1 MNQIRLLTCLLLIV
15 LYPLGQAL
23 GQDVEKEPP
32 PTAPV
37 EEAAP
42 KTDANAGDKEPAGEA
57 AEERNI
63 RIQFE
68 GVPYSDA
75 LQRFSQM
82 ANKPLIIESPVQGT
96 LTFYDPQPYTYQE
109 ALDVLNVIL
118 SMKGVALVETGRYLQ
133 LSKLENIKKLP
144 LKVIRGG
151 DASGDVRPG
160 QIVTV
165 VVQLQH
171 LDAAEVSAA
180 ASSLLSN
187 AGSIAPMTQGKGLI
201 ITDRLESIKRV
212 QNLLSE
218 IDIGADAERVM
229 KTHLLKHSSGLVV
242 AELINKTFGKASAPK
257 RLKYNDK
264 TKRYDSFDPEPSTYV
279 TAVYDEASRT
289 MVLFGPTEQVDLAS
303 DLLLQFEVGDG
314 RAGEVKIFL
323 PSKVDADDLAEMI
336 RDGVEGVA
344 GKGEPSETAKLKAR
358 IIVDEKF
365 NRIIATAPVSGQ
377 LELIE
382 NFVLQV
388 DGSTAVGGSRTASA
402 SINVTRVYRIKT
414 LDLDTVRSAVENA
427 TSEIYPSG
435 ETKPR
440 LSISVDTTT
449 RSLIVTGSPG
459 DVGTAEAIV
468 RQLEA
473 GLKEPLAEP
482 RTTSML
488 TLANHKV
495 DRIYRNIESLVNERM
510 NEVPF
515 KEQPRPR
522 LIPDREN
529 NRVIVTANAAQ
540 HVIVADV
547 VKSLDVLPTTPER
560 TMRFVN
566 LEGADAR
573 KLKPLIERLFENDKP
588 SEGPTPQVVEDTG
601 GKRFVVL
608 STKAQHERILAFL
621 QEYRASSGLVIER
634 EIRSISLPRR
644 EPGKFNE
651 TVQAIQKLIDQ
662 RMQEAKF
669 SRMPRPLIL
678 PDEPGSRL
686 VLTATEEQFTV
697 IDQIVETVT
706 ATPTPAKRE
715 MRVVRLKD
723 RNGQELADL
732 AKRLFDNQVTP
743 DGSRPQ
749 IFADKDGTRLVVV
762 GTEAEFEQVEDFARD
777 FNEGREDLGPHQF
790 KFVEVPLGQA
800 DEVVKSIGKLYQD
813 QLRDNPSRQAN
824 AATILADSENDRVII
839 SGPQKEVGR
848 VEGLVRMLGPAKG
861 DTGGQ
866 KVTQVVRLNSANAQN
881 MSGLIEKSF
890 NTGPNRGKVNLL
902 VDELSNSLIL
912 SGAERSVA
920 AAEVVVR
927 QLDTN
932 NRQQP
937 LELRILELRAGEA
950 AKVGPLVEELF
961 TALMKDRHGNNYKS
975 RTTITVDEN
984 ANRIIITGSKEE
996 IDEIDRLVKQLD
1008 STTRQSAG
1016 NRIFKIQAAD
1026 AKTIADIIN
1035 KTFVTKDYRGREQR
1049 RVSVAAD
1056 EASNLLIVAG
1066 SPEDLQAVGM
1076 IVEQLDVGNPNV
1088 AKEIKVIELPDDEG
1102 EELAKLAARVWGAQM
1117 RGVEGVNNVSFNHEP
1132 SGKRLIIVSPKEM
1145 IEQAEAVVNGLLV
1158 TPEASKREV
1167 AVVELDRAS
1176 AATLVPVLTSAY
1188 QAKVDGLPGTPATI
1202 LPGATDKQVVVMGTA
1217 VQIRE
1222 IRQMVSELET
1232 PADAKT
1238 DRISRVIK
1246 LGDTAEV
1253 ERLQSLAEQVYMDR
1267 FKGSAENP
1275 ADAQILADPA
1285 AQSLVV
1291 SGRNEHVKAI
1301 EEIVAELRLKTKQP
1315 DRISRVIKLGDTAEV
1330 ERLQSLAE
1338 QVYRTRKDRFKG
1350 STENPADAQILADPA
1365 AQSLVVSGRNEH
1377 VKAIEEIVA
1386 ELRLKDQATRPRIT
1400 RVYDLKNAQA
1410 TTLAATVTQLYT
1422 EKLKDQPGANPD
1434 QVLVL
1439 PDATSNRLIV
1449 MAPDDEF
1456 DVLEGI
1462 IQQVDQVSLQT
1473 AGTRIFKLQANDP
1486 AQVAT
1491 ILTGAISGISAV
1503 SDPKSNTLIV
1513 SGEPEDLQAASV
1525 IIEQLDN
1532 LTDKPDRAV
1541 QVFTLVNSTADIAA
1555 TQAKEVYMDQMKGK
1569 TELGD
1574 ADAMIMADASG
1585 NRLIVTANI
1594 RQLPLIKEVI
1604 TTLDAE
1610 TVSGDREL
1618 KVYAL
1623 KNGSAASV
1631 VSVIANVLATELEQ
1645 TDLAKKLTVTA
1656 SADDR
1661 SLVVSGQPEDLA
1673 KVAELVST
1681 LDAPNF
1687 TGEVEVRSYRL
1698 PEGDTDDLAEALNN
1712 IFEKPSGQVGG
1723 GIQPRFEADDDTRHL
1738 LVAATEDQFVR
1749 IEKLIEDFQAAAE
1762 VTHGIKTF
1770 RLAKGKSDEIAKVL
1784 REMLGAEDSSSSSSS
1799 YRSSSYY
1806 RSRYSRSSSSQPAK
1820 AKVTSA
1826 EAINAVIVQGTPSQ
1840 LATAEEL
1847 VQTLEKMERPEASV
1861 MEVVHLEKAE
1871 AASVADAVNRALQG
1885 GERTYR
1891 SSSSRSR
1898 SSSYSRSSSSSRDEK
1913 PEVTV
1918 TPEVN
1923 SNSLVIVGPME
1934 KVKSVTELVRQLDVK
1949 GETEGGVDIRI
1960 YKLENGE
1967 VKSVGQTLEDMIE
1980 RVLNLMPGT
1989 ETDRSRRR
1997 FSVRV
2002 WGDEPTKTLFV
2013 LVPPRQFPLV
2023 ERLLP
2028 MLDQKSEEALQQGEL
2043 KFYPVKNA
2051 TAARLAEVV
2060 EDIIDR
2066 MAMLTPG
2073 TEEERRARQYTV
2085 RFWSHKDSNTVLAV
2099 VPPDLEALTEQ
2110 LITML
2115 DTSSEVQERLGEIKI
2130 YPLQFGEAGDVASM
2144 LEDMV
2149 ERMLALNPK
2158 PGLTSYEMVRLI
2170 RIWPHEDTNSLFVLV
2185 PPDQLEMTEKLIS
2198 LLDVKPIEAIQDTE
2212 LQLFKLE
2219 HTEAEAVGE
2228 MLESMVEQV
2237 LRLNP
2242 KSKISSRQIDDAVEI
2257 WPIENSNS
2265 LFVLVPKENLTMVT
2279 NLLSMLD
2286 RKPERVP
2293 REINYVLLEN
2303 ADALIVEEQVNQL
2316 YADLDDSK
2324 KPMIQADIFT
2334 NSITLI
2340 ATKDQISEISTLIN
2354 DLDDA
2359 AQDNTLQIRVIS
2371 SEGVPAKDLAETLTG
2386 FYSNLSGVKI
2396 ELVEE
2401 LPERKMK
2408 RGDDEAIQTN
2418 DDKVYI
2424 AVDEKINAILASG
2437 KSNELDRITRLVD
2450 DLNYTIIESD
2460 AEFRTYELKEA
2471 DPEGLAKAI
2480 LDIYSRPEKTV
2491 IEDGKPKKV
2500 PQPPKVVA
2508 VPDLRTRSVI
2518 IRAEALDFEY
2528 IDGLV
2533 ENLDKP
2539 SLSEVDM
2546 KFYEL
2551 RNAKPEVAADYLRV
2565 YFTELKVTSPG
2576 EFLDVTPD
2584 TRTKSVVVLAR
2595 PDMFDQISEIIKRI
2609 DVPPAFA
2616 EAEVEIIELRKANAE
2631 NLAQIIQRMLR
2642 PDASQGGL
2650 TDEAETLIE
2659 QVQKLNITNGEG
2671 QPIQLDLTQPIKIFG
2686 ESGDGVNRVLLTSTA
2701 ENMIALKELV
2711 KIMDTVSVLD
2721 GVTIRIVAL
2730 SYADAENVRDTLDN
2744 IFSQSQALGE
2754 GPGGRAEPEGSGG
2767 KALVNE
2773 LNLGVDDRTNSIIM
2787 SGDPDTVDLAE
2798 RMIADLDKDVEN
2810 YVTDVKIIRLKHA
2823 SIDQVLPMLQSVFNE
2838 NSNDPSREGISR
2850 QVTRLRLHLQGEG
2863 VTVSEAPAVRD
2874 TLTIQGDDRSNTII
2888 VAARSD
2894 LLPLIEEVINTLDI
2908 PSVGGMEAIQIYALE
2923 HASAATIQNVI
2934 EDLYRGQPRGQVRPE
2949 DRPNVVV
2956 DGRTNA
2962 LIIAAPQKTLAIVN
2976 SLIQRLDV
2984 KPENP
2989 GIKVEVLSLIHNDA
3003 SQVAGMLNDVFSAR
3017 RRNLALPGQP
3027 TQPQERVN
3035 VESDD
3040 LTNSLIITASG
3051 ENLEL
3056 ITELVAKVDI
3066 EPTAESSQ
3074 LTIIPLEFADAQRA
3088 ASMLRSLV
3096 KQGLYRPGA
3105 VRSGAARANRESI
3118 AISVDNSTN
3127 TLIVS
3132 ASPENLAVVRE
3143 VVKQIDTKNYAQSGS
3158 LKIYELKHASATRLA
3173 LTIESFFK
3181 SKRTAEASVG
3191 DPDATLP
3198 VAVTPDERTNTL
3210 LVTGGKESF
3219 SIIDELL
3226 QKLDADA
3233 AVAQNQYEVLTL
3245 VNGSAAKLKLMLDR
3259 LFAGRTTPPGGQAPQ
3274 PVTIIA
3280 DSISN
3285 ALVVGAAT
3293 EDLPMVRELVER
3305 LDAEQSS
3312 PDINVAV
3319 FPLIKANATSVSQI
3333 IQGLYRDTG
3342 TTVGPAVA
3350 VNVDERINALVVSAG
3365 ENDLKRIEELTKQL
3379 DTDEVSRVSE
3389 IRVFGLKHASA
3400 TDLAL
3405 LLNTALN
3412 TKPQNL
3418 TSQSADRQ
3426 ELLQFITRTAE
3437 ENDLVTTGLREGVLI
3452 TPDPRTNSLVVSAPV
3467 DNMPLIEQVITKLDS
3482 SSPQIAQI
3490 KVFNLKNADARQ
3502 MADVLTSLFRLQA
3515 AGGEATSRSIRY
3527 TLVKP
3532 SESSSEVGDD
3542 PTIGTAEQNAL
3553 TVTVDIR
3560 TNSLLVGGSEHY
3572 VELAIQIID
3581 ELDSSPAQ
3589 ERITKVYRLKN
3600 AQAEEIAAALQQF
3613 LDQSRERVQ
3622 AVLGQEAVGT
3632 AQRLLDQEVAIVAE
3646 QANNALLVSASP
3658 RYFEQVAEM
3667 IEQLDQPQRQV
3678 LIQVLLAEVT
3688 LEGSF
3693 DKGLDWSVNRL
3704 NNVSSSGDSKSVEQ
3718 QDFSAGSVGGG
3729 LTATITSGDVNFML
3743 RAMES
3748 DGRLEILSRPQIL
3761 AADNQPASID
3771 IGQRVPF
3778 VTGSSFN
3785 ERGFLVNSFTYE
3797 NVGVQ
3802 LSVTPRISIDGVVKM
3817 EVEPT
3822 ISSLSSSKV
3831 PISENFEAPV
3841 INNRSATTQV
3851 SVQNGQTIVIGG
3863 LISTQDEERITKIPV
3878 LGDIP
3883 YLGAAFKRTKTS
3895 RSRTELLIIMTPYV
3909 INSPE
3914 EVENYSRKSIDD
3926 SIFMQPMEN
3935 RKTKRNDAQLR
3946 ILDTIK
3952 PNAREEKGIN
3962 ESLREQQKLKDK
3974 I

>member
-23 GQDVEKEPP
+23 GQDVEKEAP

-42 KTDANAGDKEPAGEA
+42 KTDANVGDKEPAGEA

-440 LSISVDTTT
+440 LSITVDTTT

-473 GLKEPLAEP
+473 GLKEPLAAP

-488 TLANHKV
+488 TLANLKV

-540 HVIVADV
+540 HTIVADV
-547 VKSLDVLPTTPER
+547 VNSLDVLPATPER
-560 TMRFVN
+560 TMRFVD

-588 SEGPTPQVVEDTG
+588 SEGPNPQVVEDTG

-651 TVQAIQKLIDQ
+651 TVQAIQKLLDQ
-662 RMQEAKF
+662 RMQEANF

-686 VLTATEEQFTV
+686 VLTATEEQFAV

-723 RNGQELADL
+723 RNGHELADL

-932 NRQQP
+932 NRQKP

-961 TALMKDRHGNNYKS
+961 IALMKDRHGANYKS

-984 ANRIIITGSKEE
+984 ANRIIITGNKDE

-1016 NRIFKIQAAD
+1016 NRIFKIQATE

-1088 AKEIKVIELPDDEG
+1088 AKEIKVVALPDDDG

-1132 SGKRLIIVSPKEM
+1132 SGKRLIIVSPEAM
-1145 IEQAEAVVNGLLV
+1145 MEQAEAVVNGLLV
-1158 TPEASKREV
+1158 SPEASKRD
-1167 AVVELDRAS
+1167 VVVVGLDRAS
-1176 AATLVPVLTSAY
+1176 AATLVPILTSAY
-1188 QAKVDGLPGTPATI
+1188 QAKVEGLPGTTATI

-1217 VQIRE
+1217 VQIKE
-1222 IRQMVSELET
+1222 IREMVSELET
-1232 PADAKT
+1232 PADAKP

-1267 FKGSAENP
+1267 FKWSADNP

-1301 EEIVAELRLKTKQP
+1301 EEIVTELRLKTKQP
-1315 DRISRVIKLGDTAEV
+1315 
-1330 ERLQSLAE
+1330 
-1338 QVYRTRKDRFKG
+1338 
-1350 STENPADAQILADPA
+1350 
-1365 AQSLVVSGRNEH
+1365 
-1377 VKAIEEIVA
+1377 
-1386 ELRLKDQATRPRIT
+1386 RPRLT

-1422 EKLKDQPGANPD
+1422 EMLKDQPGANPG

-1486 AQVAT
+1486 SQVAT

-1541 QVFTLVNSTADIAA
+1541 QVFTLVNTKADTVA
-1555 TQAKEVYMDQMKGK
+1555 TQAREVYLDQMKGK
-1569 TELGD
+1569 TQLGD
-1574 ADAMIMADASG
+1574 VDAMIMADASG

-1604 TTLDAE
+1604 TMLDTE

-1623 KNGSAASV
+1623 KKGSAASV
-1631 VSVIANVLATELEQ
+1631 MSVIANVLATELEQ

-1661 SLVVSGQPEDLA
+1661 SLVVSGQPEDLD

-1698 PEGDTDDLAEALNN
+1698 PEGDTDDLAEALNK

-1723 GIQPRFEADDDTRHL
+1723 RIQPRFEADDDTRHL
-1738 LVAATEDQFVR
+1738 LVAATADQFAR
-1749 IEKLIEDFQAAAE
+1749 IEKLIEEFQAAAE

-1784 REMLGAEDSSSSSSS
+1784 RDMLDAEDTSSSSS

-1847 VQTLEKMERPEASV
+1847 VQTLEKMDRPEASV

-1898 SSSYSRSSSSSRDEK
+1898 SSYSSRSSSSSSDEK
-1913 PEVTV
+1913 PDVTV

-1980 RVLNLMPGT
+1980 RVLNLMPGS

-2198 LLDVKPIEAIQDTE
+2198 LLDVKPIEAIQDAE

-2340 ATKDQISEISTLIN
+2340 ATKDQISEISALIN

-2408 RGDDEAIQTN
+2408 RGEDEAIQVS
-2418 DDKVYI
+2418 DEKVYI

-2480 LDIYSRPEKTV
+2480 LDIYARPEKTV

-2528 IDGLV
+2528 IDVLV

-2551 RNAKPEVAADYLRV
+2551 RNAKPETAADYLRV

-2671 QPIQLDLTQPIKIFG
+2671 QPVQLDLTQPIKIFG

-2744 IFSQSQALGE
+2744 IFSQSRALGE

-2823 SIDQVLPMLQSVFNE
+2823 SIDQILPMLQSVFNE

-2850 QVTRLRLHLQGEG
+2850 QVTRLRLHLQSEG

-2908 PSVGGMEAIQIYALE
+2908 PSVGGMEAIQIYPLE

-2934 EDLYRGQPRGQVRPE
+2934 EDLYRGQARGQVRPE

-2989 GIKVEVLSLIHNDA
+2989 GIKVQVLSLIHNDA

-3035 VESDD
+3035 VESDG

-3056 ITELVAKVDI
+3056 IKELVAKVDI

-3219 SIIDELL
+3219 AIIDELL
-3226 QKLDADA
+3226 LKLDADA

-3319 FPLIKANATSVSQI
+3319 FPLTKANATSVSQI

-3342 TTVGPAVA
+3342 TTLGPAVA

-3365 ENDLKRIEELTKQL
+3365 ENDIKRIEELAKQL

-3515 AGGEATSRSIRY
+3515 SGGEATSRSIRY

-3532 SESSSEVGDD
+3532 TESSSEIGDD

-3658 RYFEQVAEM
+3658 RYFEQVSDM

-3688 LEGSF
+3688 LDGSF

-3704 NNVSSSGDSKSVEQ
+3704 NNVSSSDDSKIVEQ

-3743 RAMES
+3743 RAMQT

>member
-1 MNQIRLLTCLLLIV
+1 MNQIRLLICLLLIV

-23 GQDVEKEPP
+23 GQEVEKEAP

-82 ANKPLIIESPVQGT
+82 ASKPLIIESPVQGT

-473 GLKEPLAEP
+473 GLKEPPAEP

-488 TLANHKV
+488 TLANQKL

-540 HVIVADV
+540 HTIVADIV
-547 VKSLDVLPTTPER
+547 NSLDVLPATPDR
-560 TMRFVN
+560 TMRFVD

-608 STKAQHERILAFL
+608 STKGQHERIMAFL
-621 QEYRASSGLVIER
+621 QEYRASSGLIIER

-777 FNEGREDLGPHQF
+777 FNGGREDLGPHQF

-866 KVTQVVRLNSANAQN
+866 KVTHVVRLNSANAQN

-937 LELRILELRAGEA
+937 LELRILELRAGDA

-984 ANRIIITGSKEE
+984 ANRIIITGSKDE

-1145 IEQAEAVVNGLLV
+1145 IKQAEAVVNGLLV

-1202 LPGATDKQVVVMGTA
+1202 LPGATDKQVLVMGTA
-1217 VQIRE
+1217 VQITE
-1222 IRQMVSELET
+1222 IREMVSELET
-1232 PADAKT
+1232 PTDAKT

-1253 ERLQSLAEQVYMDR
+1253 ERLQSLAKQVYLDR
-1267 FKGSAENP
+1267 FKGSIENP

-1301 EEIVAELRLKTKQP
+1301 EEIVAELRLKTK
-1315 DRISRVIKLGDTAEV
+1315 L
-1330 ERLQSLAE
+1330 
-1338 QVYRTRKDRFKG
+1338 
-1350 STENPADAQILADPA
+1350 
-1365 AQSLVVSGRNEH
+1365 
-1377 VKAIEEIVA
+1377 
-1386 ELRLKDQATRPRIT
+1386 TRPRIT

-1410 TTLAATVTQLYT
+1410 TTLAATVTQLYI
-1422 EKLKDQPGANPD
+1422 EKLKDQPGSDPD

-1491 ILTGAISGISAV
+1491 ILSGAISGISAV
-1503 SDPKSNTLIV
+1503 SDPKSNSLIV

-1525 IIEQLDN
+1525 IVEQLDN
-1532 LTDKPDRAV
+1532 LTDKPNRAV
-1541 QVFTLVNSTADIAA
+1541 QVFTLVNSPADIAA

-1618 KVYAL
+1618 KVYTL

-1631 VSVIANVLATELEQ
+1631 TSVIANVLATELERS
-1645 TDLAKKLTVTA
+1645 DAALKLIVTA

-1661 SLVVSGQPEDLA
+1661 SLVVSGQAQDLA

-1681 LDAPNF
+1681 LDAPTF

-1698 PEGDTDDLAEALNN
+1698 PEGDTGDLAGALNN
-1712 IFEKPSGQVGG
+1712 IFEKPSGLAGG
-1723 GIQPRFEADDDTRHL
+1723 GIQPRFEADEDTRHL
-1738 LVAATEDQFVR
+1738 LVAATADQFER
-1749 IEKLIEDFQAAAE
+1749 IEKLIEDFQSAAE

-1770 RLAKGKSDEIAKVL
+1770 RLTKGRSEEIAKVL

-1826 EAINAVIVQGTPSQ
+1826 TAINAVIVQGTPSQ

-1847 VQTLEKMERPEASV
+1847 VETLEKMDRPEASV

-1885 GERTYR
+1885 GERAYR

-1898 SSSYSRSSSSSRDEK
+1898 SSYYSRSSSSSSNDK

-1989 ETDRSRRR
+1989 ESDRSRRR

-2043 KFYPVKNA
+2043 KFYPVKHA
-2051 TAARLAEVV
+2051 TASRLAEVV

-2099 VPPDLEALTEQ
+2099 VPPDLEDLTKQ

-2130 YPLQFGEAGDVASM
+2130 YPLQFGEAVDVASM

-2198 LLDVKPIEAIQDTE
+2198 LLDVKPIEGIQDTE

-2257 WPIENSNS
+2257 WPIENTNS

-2316 YADLDDSK
+2316 YADLDDTK

-2340 ATKDQISEISTLIN
+2340 ASKDQISEISTLIN

-2401 LPERKMK
+2401 LPDRKMK
-2408 RGDDEAIQTN
+2408 LGEDEATQTN

-2480 LDIYSRPEKTV
+2480 LDIYSRPEKTI

-2528 IDGLV
+2528 IDMLV
-2533 ENLDKP
+2533 KNLDKP
-2539 SLSEVDM
+2539 SLSQVDM

-2551 RNAKPEVAADYLRV
+2551 RNAKPDDAAAYLRV

-2576 EFLDVTPD
+2576 EFLDVIPD

-2595 PDMFDQISEIIKRI
+2595 PDIQDQISEIIKRI

-2631 NLAQIIQRMLR
+2631 NLAQVIQTMLR

-2650 TDEAETLIE
+2650 TDEAQTLVE

-2671 QPIQLDLTQPIKIFG
+2671 QPVQLDLTQPIKIFG
-2686 ESGDGVNRVLLTSTA
+2686 ESGDGVNRLLLTSTT
-2701 ENMIALKELV
+2701 ENMIGLKELV
-2711 KIMDTVSVLD
+2711 KIMDTVSVVD

-2730 SYADAENVRDTLDN
+2730 SYADAENVRGTLDN
-2744 IFSQSQALGE
+2744 IFSKSQALGQ

-2810 YVTDVKIIRLKHA
+2810 FVTDVKIIRLKHA

-3181 SKRTAEASVG
+3181 SKRTTEASVG

-3226 QKLDADA
+3226 LKLDADA

-3245 VNGSAAKLKLMLDR
+3245 INGSAAKLKLMLDR

-3365 ENDLKRIEELTKQL
+3365 ENDLKRIEELAKQL

-3532 SESSSEVGDD
+3532 TESSSEIGDD

-3658 RYFEQVAEM
+3658 RYFEQVSDM

-3688 LEGSF
+3688 LDGSF

-3962 ESLREQQKLKDK
+3962 ESLREQRKLKDK

>member
-1 MNQIRLLTCLLLIV
+1 MNQFRLLTCLLLVV

-23 GQDVEKEPP
+23 GQDAEKEAP

-37 EEAAP
+37 EEATP
-42 KTDANAGDKEPAGEA
+42 KTDANAGDKEPDGEA

-314 RAGEVKIFL
+314 RAGEVKIFF

-402 SINVTRVYRIKT
+402 SINVTRVFRIKT

-540 HVIVADV
+540 HTIVADV

-560 TMRFVN
+560 TMRFVD
-566 LEGADAR
+566 LEGAEAR
-573 KLKPLIERLFENDKP
+573 KVKPLIDQLFENDKP

-601 GKRFVVL
+601 GKRFIVL
-608 STKAQHERILAFL
+608 STSAQHERIMAFL
-621 QEYRASSGLVIER
+621 EEYRASSGLVIER

-762 GTEAEFEQVEDFARD
+762 GTEAEFEQVEVFARD

-800 DEVVKSIGKLYQD
+800 DEVVRSIGKLYQD

-848 VEGLVRMLGPAKG
+848 VESLVRMLGPAKG

-1167 AVVELDRAS
+1167 TVVELDRAS

-1188 QAKVDGLPGTPATI
+1188 QAKVDGLPGTSATI

-1217 VQIRE
+1217 VQIAE

-1232 PADAKT
+1232 PADTKT

-1315 DRISRVIKLGDTAEV
+1315 DRISRVIKLGDTSEV

-1338 QVYRTRKDRFKG
+1338 QVYMDRFKG

-1386 ELRLKDQATRPRIT
+1386 ELRLKTKLTRPRIT

-1491 ILTGAISGISAV
+1491 ILSGAISGISAV
-1503 SDPKSNTLIV
+1503 SDPKSNSLIV

-1532 LTDKPDRAV
+1532 LTDKPNRAV
-1541 QVFTLVNSTADIAA
+1541 QVFTLVNSPADIAA

-1604 TTLDAE
+1604 ATLDAE
-1610 TVSGDREL
+1610 TVGEDREI
-1618 KVYAL
+1618 KIYAL
-1623 KNGSAASV
+1623 TNGSAASV
-1631 VSVIANVLATELEQ
+1631 MSVIANVLATELEQ
-1645 TDLAKKLTVTA
+1645 TDEALKLTVTA

-1661 SLVVSGQPEDLA
+1661 SLVVSGQSKDLA
-1673 KVAELVST
+1673 KVEELVSA
-1681 LDAPNF
+1681 LDAPTF

-1738 LVAATEDQFVR
+1738 LVAATADQFVR

-1784 REMLGAEDSSSSSSS
+1784 RDMLNAEDTSSGSSS

-1820 AKVTSA
+1820 AKVTA
-1826 EAINAVIVQGTPSQ
+1826 AAAINAVIVQGTPSQ

-1847 VQTLEKMERPEASV
+1847 VQTLEKMDRPEASV

-1898 SSSYSRSSSSSRDEK
+1898 SSYYSRSSSSSSDEK

-1923 SNSLVIVGPME
+1923 SNSLVIVGPMD
-1934 KVKSVTELVRQLDVK
+1934 KVKSVTELIRQLDVK

-2043 KFYPVKNA
+2043 KFYPVKHA
-2051 TAARLAEVV
+2051 TASRLAEVV

-2085 RFWSHKDSNTVLAV
+2085 RFWSHRDSNTVLAV
-2099 VPPDLEALTEQ
+2099 VPPDLEDLTKQ

-2198 LLDVKPIEAIQDTE
+2198 LLDVKPIEAIQDAE
-2212 LQLFKLE
+2212 LQLFQLE

-2257 WPIENSNS
+2257 WPIENTNS

-2286 RKPERVP
+2286 QKPERVP
-2293 REINYVLLEN
+2293 REISYVLLEN
-2303 ADALIVEEQVNQL
+2303 ADAIIVEEQINQL
-2316 YADLDDSK
+2316 FSEEDESK
-2324 KPMIQADIFT
+2324 RPIIQADLFT

-2340 ATKDQISEISTLIN
+2340 ATKDQIIEITDLISN
-2354 DLDDA
+2354 LDEA
-2359 AQDNTLQIRVIS
+2359 AVDNTLQIRVIS
-2371 SEGVPAKDLAETLTG
+2371 SEGVPARDLAETLTG
-2386 FYSNLSGVKI
+2386 FYSKLSGVTIK
-2396 ELVEE
+2396 LVEE
-2401 LPERKMK
+2401 LPKAPTGNEDALEDSIDVD
-2408 RGDDEAIQTN
+2408 GVIH
-2418 DDKVYI
+2418 I

-2437 KSNELDRITRLVD
+2437 KSNELDRVSRIVN

-2528 IDGLV
+2528 IDVLV
-2533 ENLDKP
+2533 ANLDKP
-2539 SLSEVDM
+2539 SLSQIDM

-2551 RNAKPEVAADYLRV
+2551 RNAKPEDAVNYLQE
-2565 YFTELKVTSPG
+2565 YFEELKVTSPG
-2576 EFLDVTPD
+2576 EILDVRPD

-2631 NLAQIIQRMLR
+2631 NLAQIIQTMLR

-2650 TDEAETLIE
+2650 TDEAETLVE
-2659 QVQKLNITNGEG
+2659 QVQKLNISNGEG

-2686 ESGDGVNRVLLTSTA
+2686 ESGGGVNRVVLTSTA

-2711 KIMDTVSVLD
+2711 KIMDTVSVVD
-2721 GVTIRIVAL
+2721 GVTIRIIAL
-2730 SYADAENVRDTLDN
+2730 SHADAENVRDTLDN
-2744 IFSQSQALGE
+2744 IFSQSQALGQ
-2754 GPGGRAEPEGSGG
+2754 GPGGRAEPDGSGG

-2810 YVTDVKIIRLKHA
+2810 FVTDVKIIRLKHA

-2838 NSNDPSREGISR
+2838 NSNDPSREGLSR

-3035 VESDD
+3035 VESDG

-3056 ITELVAKVDI
+3056 IRELVAKVDI

-3259 LFAGRTTPPGGQAPQ
+3259 LFAGRTAPPGGQAPQ

-3319 FPLIKANATSVSQI
+3319 FPLTKANATSVSQI

-3365 ENDLKRIEELTKQL
+3365 ENDLKRIEELAKQL

-3532 SESSSEVGDD
+3532 TESSSEIGDD

-3572 VELAIQIID
+3572 VELAVQIID

-3658 RYFEQVAEM
+3658 RYFEQVSDM

-3688 LEGSF
+3688 LDGSF
-3693 DKGLDWSVNRL
+3693 DKGLDWSVNRFI
-3704 NNVSSSGDSKSVEQ
+3704 NGKSNGDSSSVEQ

-3822 ISSLSSSKV
+3822 ISSLSTSKV
-3831 PISENFEAPV
+3831 AISENFKAPV

>member
-23 GQDVEKEPP
+23 GQDAEKEAP

-42 KTDANAGDKEPAGEA
+42 KTDANAGDKDPAGEA

-435 ETKPR
+435 ESKPR

-449 RSLIVTGSPG
+449 RSLIVTGSPD

-488 TLANHKV
+488 TLANRKV

-540 HVIVADV
+540 HTIVADIV
-547 VKSLDVLPTTPER
+547 NSLDVLPATPER
-560 TMRFVN
+560 TMRFVD

-608 STKAQHERILAFL
+608 STKGQHERIMAFL
-621 QEYRASSGLVIER
+621 QEYRASSGLIIER

-743 DGSRPQ
+743 DGSRRK

-861 DTGGQ
+861 DSGGQ

-1188 QAKVDGLPGTPATI
+1188 QAKVDGLPGTPAAI

-1338 QVYRTRKDRFKG
+1338 QVYLDRFKG
-1350 STENPADAQILADPA
+1350 SAENPADAQILADPA
-1365 AQSLVVSGRNEH
+1365 AQSLVVSGSIEH
-1377 VKAIEEIVA
+1377 VQAIEEIVA
-1386 ELRLKDQATRPRIT
+1386 ERLKTKQPRPRIT

-1422 EKLKDQPGANPD
+1422 EKLKDHPGANPD

-1439 PDATSNRLIV
+1439 PDAASNRLIV

-1541 QVFTLVNSTADIAA
+1541 QVFTLVNSTADTVA
-1555 TQAKEVYMDQMKGK
+1555 TQAKEVYLDQMKGK

-1574 ADAMIMADASG
+1574 ADAMIMADSSG

-1604 TTLDAE
+1604 STLDTE

-2401 LPERKMK
+2401 LPDRTMK
-2408 RGDDEAIQTN
+2408 LGEDEAIQTN

-2528 IDGLV
+2528 IDVLV

-2539 SLSEVDM
+2539 SLSQVDM

-2551 RNAKPEVAADYLRV
+2551 RNAKPEDAVNYLQE
-2565 YFTELKVTSPG
+2565 YFEELKVTSPG
-2576 EFLDVTPD
+2576 EILDVRPD

-2595 PDMFDQISEIIKRI
+2595 PDMFDQISKIIKRI

-2616 EAEVEIIELRKANAE
+2616 EAEVEIVELRKANAE
-2631 NLAQIIQRMLR
+2631 NLAQIIQTMLR

-2650 TDEAETLIE
+2650 TDEAETLVE
-2659 QVQKLNITNGEG
+2659 QVQKLNISNGEG
-2671 QPIQLDLTQPIKIFG
+2671 QPIRLDLTQPIKIFG

-2711 KIMDTVSVLD
+2711 RIMDTVSVLD

-2730 SYADAENVRDTLDN
+2730 SFADAENVRDTLDN
-2744 IFSQSQALGE
+2744 IFSQSQALGQ

-2810 YVTDVKIIRLKHA
+2810 FVTDVKIIRLKHA

-2908 PSVGGMEAIQIYALE
+2908 PSVGGMEAIQIYPLE

-2934 EDLYRGQPRGQVRPE
+2934 EDLYRGQARGQVRPE

-2962 LIIAAPQKTLAIVN
+2962 LIIAAPQETLAIVN

-3532 SESSSEVGDD
+3532 TESSSEIGDD

-3658 RYFEQVAEM
+3658 RYFEQVSDM

-3688 LEGSF
+3688 LDGSF

>member
-1 MNQIRLLTCLLLIV
+1 
-15 LYPLGQAL
+15 
-23 GQDVEKEPP
+23 
-32 PTAPV
+32 
-37 EEAAP
+37 
-42 KTDANAGDKEPAGEA
+42 
-57 AEERNI
+57 
-63 RIQFE
+63 
-68 GVPYSDA
+68 
-75 LQRFSQM
+75 
-82 ANKPLIIESPVQGT
+82 
-96 LTFYDPQPYTYQE
+96 
-109 ALDVLNVIL
+109 
-118 SMKGVALVETGRYLQ
+118 
-133 LSKLENIKKLP
+133 
-144 LKVIRGG
+144 
-151 DASGDVRPG
+151 
-160 QIVTV
+160 
-165 VVQLQH
+165 
-171 LDAAEVSAA
+171 
-180 ASSLLSN
+180 
-187 AGSIAPMTQGKGLI
+187 
-201 ITDRLESIKRV
+201 
-212 QNLLSE
+212 
-218 IDIGADAERVM
+218 
-229 KTHLLKHSSGLVV
+229 
-242 AELINKTFGKASAPK
+242 
-257 RLKYNDK
+257 
-264 TKRYDSFDPEPSTYV
+264 
-279 TAVYDEASRT
+279 
-289 MVLFGPTEQVDLAS
+289 
-303 DLLLQFEVGDG
+303 
-314 RAGEVKIFL
+314 
-323 PSKVDADDLAEMI
+323 
-336 RDGVEGVA
+336 
-344 GKGEPSETAKLKAR
+344 
-358 IIVDEKF
+358 
-365 NRIIATAPVSGQ
+365 
-377 LELIE
+377 
-382 NFVLQV
+382 
-388 DGSTAVGGSRTASA
+388 
-402 SINVTRVYRIKT
+402 
-414 LDLDTVRSAVENA
+414 
-427 TSEIYPSG
+427 
-435 ETKPR
+435 
-440 LSISVDTTT
+440 
-449 RSLIVTGSPG
+449 
-459 DVGTAEAIV
+459 
-468 RQLEA
+468 
-473 GLKEPLAEP
+473 
-482 RTTSML
+482 
-488 TLANHKV
+488 
-495 DRIYRNIESLVNERM
+495 
-510 NEVPF
+510 
-515 KEQPRPR
+515 
-522 LIPDREN
+522 
-529 NRVIVTANAAQ
+529 
-540 HVIVADV
+540 
-547 VKSLDVLPTTPER
+547 
-560 TMRFVN
+560 
-566 LEGADAR
+566 
-573 KLKPLIERLFENDKP
+573 
-588 SEGPTPQVVEDTG
+588 
-601 GKRFVVL
+601 
-608 STKAQHERILAFL
+608 
-621 QEYRASSGLVIER
+621 
-634 EIRSISLPRR
+634 
-644 EPGKFNE
+644 
-651 TVQAIQKLIDQ
+651 
-662 RMQEAKF
+662 
-669 SRMPRPLIL
+669 
-678 PDEPGSRL
+678 
-686 VLTATEEQFTV
+686 
-697 IDQIVETVT
+697 
-706 ATPTPAKRE
+706 
-715 MRVVRLKD
+715 
-723 RNGQELADL
+723 
-732 AKRLFDNQVTP
+732 
-743 DGSRPQ
+743 
-749 IFADKDGTRLVVV
+749 
-762 GTEAEFEQVEDFARD
+762 
-777 FNEGREDLGPHQF
+777 
-790 KFVEVPLGQA
+790 
-800 DEVVKSIGKLYQD
+800 
-813 QLRDNPSRQAN
+813 
-824 AATILADSENDRVII
+824 
-839 SGPQKEVGR
+839 
-848 VEGLVRMLGPAKG
+848 MLGPAKG

-890 NTGPNRGKVNLL
+890 NTGPNRGKLNLL

-1049 RVSVAAD
+1049 RVSVASD

-1066 SPEDLQAVGM
+1066 KPEDLQAVGM

-1102 EELAKLAARVWGAQM
+1102 EELSKLASRVWGAQM

-1132 SGKRLIIVSPKEM
+1132 SGKRLIIVSPAEM
-1145 IEQAEAVVNGLLV
+1145 MKKAEAVVNGLLV
-1158 TPEASKREV
+1158 APEASEREV
-1167 AVVELDRAS
+1167 AVVDLAQGS
-1176 AATLVPVLTSAY
+1176 AATLVPVLTNAY
-1188 QAKVDGLPGTPATI
+1188 AAKVEGLPGSPATI
-1202 LPGATDKQVVVMGTA
+1202 LPGATDKQVVVMGTS
-1217 VQIRE
+1217 VQIAE
-1222 IRQMVSELET
+1222 IRKMVSELEAPPST
-1232 PADAKT
+1232 PK
-1238 DRISRVIK
+1238 DRVSRVIK
-1246 LGDTAEV
+1246 LGDAAEV
-1253 ERLQSLAEQVYMDR
+1253 ERLQPLVEQVYLDR
-1267 FKGSAENP
+1267 FKGSVEFP
-1275 ADAQILADPA
+1275 ADAQIIADPA
-1285 AQSLVV
+1285 ALSLVV
-1291 SGRNEHVKAI
+1291 SGRSEHVKAI
-1301 EEIVAELRLKTKQP
+1301 EEIVSELRLKTKQP
-1315 DRISRVIKLGDTAEV
+1315 
-1330 ERLQSLAE
+1330 
-1338 QVYRTRKDRFKG
+1338 
-1350 STENPADAQILADPA
+1350 
-1365 AQSLVVSGRNEH
+1365 
-1377 VKAIEEIVA
+1377 
-1386 ELRLKDQATRPRIT
+1386 RPRIT
-1400 RVYDLKNAQA
+1400 RIYDLKNAQA
-1410 TTLAATVTQLYT
+1410 ATLATTVTQLYT

-1456 DVLEGI
+1456 DTLEDL
-1462 IQQVDQVSLQT
+1462 IQQVDQIGQQT

-1491 ILTGAISGISAV
+1491 ILSSAITGISAV
-1503 SDPKSNTLIV
+1503 PDPKSNTLVV

-1541 QVFTLVNSTADIAA
+1541 QVFTLVNSPADTAAV
-1555 TQAKEVYMDQMKGK
+1555 QAKEVYLDQMKGK

-1574 ADAMIMADASG
+1574 ADAMVMADAGG

-1594 RQLPLIKEVI
+1594 RQLPLIKEII
-1604 TTLDAE
+1604 TTLDEATASE
-1610 TVSGDREL
+1610 DREM
-1618 KVYAL
+1618 KVLTL

-1631 VSVIANVLATELEQ
+1631 MSVIANVLATELER
-1645 TDLAKKLTVTA
+1645 TDAAQKLTVTA

-1661 SLVVSGQPEDLA
+1661 SLVVSGQAQDLA
-1673 KVAELVST
+1673 KVVELVAT
-1681 LDAPNF
+1681 LDAPTF

-1698 PEGDTDDLAEALNN
+1698 PEGDTDDLAQALNN
-1712 IFEKPSGQVGG
+1712 IFEKPSGLGGG

-2316 YADLDDSK
+2316 YADLDDTK

-2340 ATKDQISEISTLIN
+2340 ASKDQISEISTLIN

-2401 LPERKMK
+2401 LPDRTMK
-2408 RGDDEAIQTN
+2408 LGEDEAIQTN

-2528 IDGLV
+2528 IDVLV

-2539 SLSEVDM
+2539 SLSQVDM

-2551 RNAKPEVAADYLRV
+2551 RNAKPEDAVNYLQE
-2565 YFTELKVTSPG
+2565 YFEELKVTSPG
-2576 EFLDVTPD
+2576 EILDVRPD

-2595 PDMFDQISEIIKRI
+2595 PDMFDQISKIIKRI

-2616 EAEVEIIELRKANAE
+2616 EAEVEIVELRKANAE
-2631 NLAQIIQRMLR
+2631 NLAQIIQTMLR

-2650 TDEAETLIE
+2650 TDEAETLVE
-2659 QVQKLNITNGEG
+2659 QVQKLNISNGEG
-2671 QPIQLDLTQPIKIFG
+2671 QPIRLDLTQPIKIFG

-2711 KIMDTVSVLD
+2711 RIMDTVSVLD

-2730 SYADAENVRDTLDN
+2730 SFADAENVRDTLDN
-2744 IFSQSQALGE
+2744 IFSQSQALGQ

-2810 YVTDVKIIRLKHA
+2810 FVTDVKIIRLKHA

-2863 VTVSEAPAVRD
+2863 VTISEAPAVRD

-2923 HASAATIQNVI
+2923 HASAATVQNVI
-2934 EDLYRGQPRGQVRPE
+2934 EDLYRGQARGQVRPE

-2989 GIKVEVLSLIHNDA
+2989 GIHVEVLSLIHNDA

-3035 VESDD
+3035 VESDG

-3056 ITELVAKVDI
+3056 IRELVAKVDV
-3066 EPTAESSQ
+3066 EPTAETSQ
-3074 LTIIPLEFADAQRA
+3074 LTIIPLEYADAQRA
-3088 ASMLRSLV
+3088 AAMLRSLV

-3118 AISVDNSTN
+3118 AISVDHSTN

-3173 LTIESFFK
+3173 MTIESFFK
-3181 SKRTAEASVG
+3181 SKRTAEATVG
-3191 DPDATLP
+3191 DPDSIVP
-3198 VAVTPDERTNTL
+3198 VTVTPDERTNSL

-3219 SIIDELL
+3219 SVIDELL

-3233 AVAQNQYEVLTL
+3233 AVAQNQYEVISLA
-3245 VNGSAAKLKLMLDR
+3245 NGSAAKLKLMLDR

-3305 LDAEQSS
+3305 LDAEQTS

-3319 FPLIKANATSVSQI
+3319 FPLAKANATSVSQI

-3365 ENDLKRIEELTKQL
+3365 ENDLKRIEELAKQL

-3389 IRVFGLKHASA
+3389 IRVFALKHASA

-3467 DNMPLIEQVITKLDS
+3467 DNMPLIEQVIAKLDS

-3490 KVFNLKNADARQ
+3490 KVFQLKNADARQ
-3502 MADVLTSLFRLQA
+3502 MADVLTSLFRLEA

-3532 SESSSEVGDD
+3532 SEPSGDGGD
-3542 PTIGTAEQNAL
+3542 EPTIGTAEQNAL
-3553 TVTVDIR
+3553 TVTVDVR

-3572 VELAIQIID
+3572 VELAVQIID

-3600 AQAEEIAAALQQF
+3600 AQAEEIAVALQQF
-3613 LDQSRERVQ
+3613 LDQARERVQ

-3646 QANNALLVSASP
+3646 PANNALLVSASP
-3658 RYFEQVAEM
+3658 RYFEQVSDM

-3688 LEGSF
+3688 LDGSN
-3693 DKGLDWSVNRL
+3693 DQGMDWSISRDFL
-3704 NNVSSSGDSKSVEQ
+3704 PDAALPGKTDG
-3718 QDFSAGSVGGG
+3718 QDFTAGSNFGSETGAALGG
-3729 LTATITSGDVNFML
+3729 LSATITNGDVEFIL
-3743 RAMES
+3743 RAMQS

-3761 AADNQPASID
+3761 AADNQDATID

-3778 VTGSSFN
+3778 VTGSSYN
-3785 ERGFLVNSFTYE
+3785 ERGNLVNSFEYQD
-3797 NVGVQ
+3797 VGVQ
-3802 LSVTPRISIDGVVKM
+3802 LSVTPRISPDGFVKM

-3822 ISSLSSSKV
+3822 ISSLSTSSV
-3831 PISENFEAPV
+3831 PISEGFNVPV
-3841 INNRSATTQV
+3841 VNNRSATTQV

-3863 LISTQDEERITKIPV
+3863 LISTQDNERVTKIPV

-3883 YLGAAFKRTKTS
+3883 YLGVAFKRTKKI
-3895 RSRTELLIIMTPYV
+3895 RSRTELLIIMTPHV
-3909 INSPE
+3909 IDTPE
-3914 EVENYSRKSIDD
+3914 ELDKYSRESIEE
-3926 SIFMQPMEN
+3926 STFMQPVKG
-3935 RKTKRNDAQLR
+3935 RKDQRNETQMR
-3946 ILDTIK
+3946 ILNSIK
-3952 PNAREEKGIN
+3952 PKAREEKGGV
-3962 ESLREQQKLKDK
+3962 EPKKEPKLKNK